1 MIGDSCVANEQCTW
15 DGHHGLCRERVCTC
29 EEGYIAAYSGCYQGN
44 SSWFKNI
51 MKTCTFDTVNA
62 VILKNFLRELISSYI
77 KSNILSEKDV
87 QEILNLFING
97 WVKEIDYGM
106 NKCIEFLE
114 NGMQVRADVIADF
127 LDKIWTLLIITKSND
142 YNK

>member
-62 VILKNFLRELISSYI
+62 VILKNFLRELVLHTDCTFLLFFLLLMNTETTKHHYH
-77 KSNILSEKDV
+77 KSILS
-87 QEILNLFING
+87 ILIHS
-97 WVKEIDYGM
+97 
-106 NKCIEFLE
+106 FLIPALTH
-114 NGMQVRADVIADF
+114 MRTYKF
-127 LDKIWTLLIITKSND
+127 LH
-142 YNK
+142 